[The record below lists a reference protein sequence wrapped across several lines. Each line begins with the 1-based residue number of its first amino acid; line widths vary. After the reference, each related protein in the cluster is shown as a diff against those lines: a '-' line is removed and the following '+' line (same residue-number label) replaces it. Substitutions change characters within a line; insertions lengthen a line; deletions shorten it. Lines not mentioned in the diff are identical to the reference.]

1 MATLVT
7 AFLVVTASHGAAG
20 QPREFS
26 VYRCVAGIEWAS
38 GTVVSSKLFCFV
50 DSKLCFG
57 YKLW

>member
-1 MATLVT
+1 MP
-7 AFLVVTASHGAAG
+7 FLMLTASHGAAG
-20 QPREFS
+20 QPKEFCVS
-26 VYRCVAGIEWAS
+26 RCVAGIEWAS